1 MARGL
6 IIGLAVIGAVFA
18 STGSGAPHAST
29 RAWTLAE
36 AQTHLAAAGEFT
48 AIDLTQA
55 DRPRFWITVGGVG
68 RSALHPIGRGTVVRG
83 IRKWRDFRFSGRVSD
98 SLTGTRPS
106 VRFDFSPAPAGG
118 VRIRDFRGPP
128 PNATQPAF
136 PIRGAFYYGW
146 FPELWTQGGLTP
158 YTHYLPSLG
167 FYESGNTFVLRR
179 HVEAM
184 RYGGLHAGIW
194 SWWGI
199 GDPTD
204 ARFAT
209 ALAVA
214 RPTPLRWAVYHEREG
229 YGNPDPEEI
238 RRDLLYVLDRYGSK
252 PSYLR
257 IDGRP
262 VVFVYSADDQDC
274 SVVDRWARGNPGGV
288 FVVLKVFG
296 GYRDC
301 PTQPDGWHQYGA
313 SFATAIDRQEGY
325 ATTIMPGFWLADRAT
340 SPFARDPERWRAVI
354 RELAASG
361 DPFQLVVSF
370 NEWGEGTA
378 VESAFEWATPSG
390 HGAYLD
396 ALHEELGF
404 EPYAAKALRSSTV
417 EPRSVSRRSKSPA
430 QSDERSGA
438 ASRLAA
444 VVSPSRARTSTA
456 SSR

>member
-1 MARGL
+1 MRRGL
-6 IIGLAVIGAVFA
+6 RVGLAVIGAVFA
-18 STGSGAPHAST
+18 ATGSGASHASISP
-29 RAWTLAE
+29 WSLAE
-36 AQTHLAAAGEFT
+36 ARTQLSATGEFT
-48 AIDLTQA
+48 GVDVTQA
-55 DRPRFWITVGGVG
+55 DRPRFWVTVGGVRPFSVRPVG
-68 RSALHPIGRGTVVRG
+68 KGTVVRG
-83 IRKWRDFRFSGRVSD
+83 VRKWLSFRFSGRVSD

-106 VRFDFSPAPAGG
+106 VRFDFSPAPTGG
-118 VRIRDFRGPP
+118 VRIRDFRGPLP
-128 PNATQPAF
+128 DATQPAF

-158 YTHYLPSLG
+158 YTHYVPSLG
-167 FYESGNTFVLRR
+167 LYESGDPLVLRR

-184 RYGGLHAGIW
+184 RYGGFHAGIW
-194 SWWGI
+194 SWWGD

-214 RPTPLRWAVYHEREG
+214 RPTPFRWALYHEREG

-238 RRDLLYVLDRYGSK
+238 RRDLLHVLDRYGSK

-262 VVFVYSADDQDC
+262 VVFVYSADDNDC
-274 SVVDRWARGNPGGV
+274 SMVDRWIRGNPGGV

-301 PTQPDGWHQYGA
+301 VSQPDGWHQYGT
-313 SFATAIDRQEGY
+313 SFDTGIDRQESY
-325 ATTIMPGFWLADRAT
+325 STTIMPGFWLADRLP
-340 SPFARDPERWRAVI
+340 SPFPRDLEQWRAVI
-354 RELAASG
+354 REMTAAE

-378 VESAFEWATPSG
+378 VESAFQWATPSG

-396 ALHEELGF
+396 VLHEEL
-404 EPYAAKALRSSTV
+404 
-417 EPRSVSRRSKSPA
+417 
-430 QSDERSGA
+430 
-438 ASRLAA
+438 
-444 VVSPSRARTSTA
+444 RAPP
-456 SSR
+456 

>member
-1 MARGL
+1 MRRGMV
-6 IIGLAVIGAVFA
+6 GLAVIGAVLA
-18 STGSGAPHAST
+18 TTGSVSHASI
-29 RAWTLAE
+29 RAWSLAE
-36 AQTHLAAAGEFT
+36 ARTHLAAAGEFS
-48 AIDLTQA
+48 IVDVTQS
-55 DRPRFWITVGGVG
+55 DRPRFWITVGRVPL
-68 RSALHPIGRGTVVRG
+68 SALRPIGKGTVVRG
-83 IRKWRDFRFSGRVSD
+83 ALKWRDFRFSGPVLDR
-98 SLTGTRPS
+98 LTGTRPS

-118 VRIRDFRGPP
+118 VRIRNFHGPLP
-128 PNATQPAF
+128 DATQPAF

-158 YTHYLPSLG
+158 YTHYVPSLG
-167 FYESGNTFVLRR
+167 LYESSDPLLLRR

-184 RYGGLHAGIW
+184 RYGGFDAGIW
-194 SWWGI
+194 SWWGY

-204 ARFAT
+204 ARLTT

-214 RPTPLRWAVYHEREG
+214 RPTPFRWAVYYEREG

-238 RRDLLYVLDRYGSK
+238 RRDLVYVLDRYGSK

-274 SVVDRWARGNPGGV
+274 SVVDRWTRGNPGDV

-301 PTQPDGWHQYGA
+301 STQPDGWHQYGA
-313 SFATAIDRQEGY
+313 SFATGIDRQDGY
-325 ATTIMPGFWLADRAT
+325 ATTIMPGFWLADRTT
-340 SPFARDPERWRAVI
+340 SPFPRDLEQWRAVV
-354 RELAASG
+354 REMAASG

-378 VESAFEWATPSG
+378 VESASQWATPSG
-390 HGAYLD
+390 QGAYLD
-396 ALHEELGF
+396 ALHEELGV
-404 EPYAAKALRSSTV
+404 EPYAARALRSSTV

-430 QSDERSGA
+430 QSDERSGV

-444 VVSPSRARTSTA
+444 VASPSSARTRTA

>member
-1 MARGL
+1 MV
-6 IIGLAVIGAVFA
+6 GLAVIGAVLA
-18 STGSGAPHAST
+18 TTGSASYGSI
-29 RAWTLAE
+29 RAWTLSE
-36 AQTHLAAAGEFT
+36 ARTHLAAAGEFS
-48 AIDLTQA
+48 IVDVTQS
-55 DRPRFWITVGGVG
+55 DQPRFWITVGRVPL
-68 RSALHPIGRGTVVRG
+68 SALRPMGTAVRG
-83 IRKWRDFRFSGRVSD
+83 ARKWRDFRFSGRVSD
-98 SLTGTRPS
+98 RLTGTQPS
-106 VRFDFSPAPAGG
+106 VRFDFSPAPVGG
-118 VRIRDFRGPP
+118 VRIRDFRGPLP
-128 PNATQPAF
+128 DATQPAF

-158 YTHYLPSLG
+158 YTHYVPSLG
-167 FYESGNTFVLRR
+167 LYESGDPLVLRR
-179 HVEAM
+179 HVEGM
-184 RYGGLHAGIW
+184 RYGGLDAGIW

-214 RPTPLRWAVYHEREG
+214 RPTPFRWAVYYEREG

-274 SVVDRWARGNPGGV
+274 SVVDRWSRGNPGGV

-301 PTQPDGWHQYGA
+301 VSQPDGWHQYGA
-313 SFATAIDRQEGY
+313 SFATGIDRQEGY
-325 ATTIMPGFWLADRAT
+325 ATTIMPGFWLADRTT
-340 SPFARDPERWRAVI
+340 SPFPRDLEQWRTVI
-354 RELAASG
+354 REIAASG

-378 VESAFEWATPSG
+378 VESALQWATPSG

-396 ALHEELGF
+396 ALHEELG
-404 EPYAAKALRSSTV
+404 
-417 EPRSVSRRSKSPA
+417 A
-430 QSDERSGA
+430 Q
-438 ASRLAA
+438 
-444 VVSPSRARTSTA
+444 P
-456 SSR
+456 